1 VLRDLTPGAEN
12 REAKMRPADIVR
24 AKLSSMAQQIK
35 FLEFIYNSLSDA
47 DRARLVNEYADVV
60 PDKYNK

>member
-1 VLRDLTPGAEN
+1 
-12 REAKMRPADIVR
+12 MRPADIVR